1 MSTRPRIADVAR
13 RAGVSV
19 TTVSHTFSG
28 NGVVAAETRERVRAA
43 AHELGYR
50 PDVLAQGLRR
60 NRLSVLALVARPLDR
75 IAPDQ
80 LTGVDYFLR
89 LAGAAAM
96 AALDAGY
103 CLMLVGDPAR
113 DDAPSAALAA
123 EGILLTEPTLDDPL
137 IDLCERI
144 GTPCVTVG
152 LPPRDDG
159 TWDDDAPGHVGI
171 ETERLTVDVL
181 EHLVAAGAREI
192 AFLAADERD
201 EWSLRSVEVYRRWC
215 AARGMPARV
224 VRHVDSIGVEA
235 GRDAVDR
242 WFPPGSVP
250 GVDGAP
256 DALFCLAAAPAVGA
270 VARLRELGH
279 EVPGAVRIAVGSDAE
294 EARAAD
300 LTAVDLQPEE
310 LARRAVT
317 TLIATLRG
325 TDPPAL
331 PPGVGRLVPRGS
343 TAY

>member
-1 MSTRPRIADVAR
+1 MSSRPRIADVAR

-28 NGVVAAETRERVRAA
+28 NGVVAAETQNRVRAA

-60 NRLSVLALVARPLDR
+60 NRLSVLALVVRPLDR
-75 IAPDQ
+75 IDPGD
-80 LTGVDYFLR
+80 LHGVDYFLR

-123 EGILLTEPTLDDPL
+123 EGILLTEPTRDDPL

-152 LPPRDDG
+152 LPPRADG
-159 TWDDDAPGHVGI
+159 TWDDGAPGHVGI
-171 ETERLTVDVL
+171 ETERITRDVL
-181 EHLVAAGAREI
+181 EHLAAAGSRAI
-192 AFLAADERD
+192 AFLAADEQD
-201 EWSLRSVEVYRRWC
+201 EWSLRSIEVYRAWC
-215 AARGMPARV
+215 ADRGMPATV
-224 VRHVDSIGVEA
+224 IVHADALGALAGV
-235 GRDAVDR
+235 DAVDR
-242 WFPPGSVP
+242 WFPEGSVP
-250 GVDGAP
+250 GVDGVP
-256 DALFCLAAAPAVGA
+256 DAVYCLAAAPAVGA
-270 VARLRELGH
+270 ADRLRALGH
-279 EVPGAVRIAVGSDAE
+279 AVPGAVRIAAGSDAE

-300 LTAVDLQPEE
+300 ITAVDLQPEE

-317 TLIATLRG
+317 TLVAALRG
-325 TDPPAL
+325 TDAPGPSG
-331 PPGVGRLVPRGS
+331 GVGRLVPRGS
-343 TAY
+343 TAR

>member
-1 MSTRPRIADVAR
+1 MSSRPRIADVAR

-28 NGVVAAETRERVRAA
+28 NGVVAADTQDRVRAA

-75 IAPDQ
+75 IDPGQ
-80 LTGVDYFLR
+80 LHGVDYFLR

-123 EGILLTEPTLDDPL
+123 EGILLTEPTLGDPL
-137 IDLCERI
+137 LDLCERI

-159 TWDDDAPGHVGI
+159 IWDDDAPAHVGI
-171 ETERLTVDVL
+171 ETERITRDVL
-181 EHLVAAGAREI
+181 GHLVDAGGRTI
-192 AFLAADERD
+192 AFLAADEQD
-201 EWSLRSVEVYRRWC
+201 EWSLRSIDVYRAWC
-215 AARGMPARV
+215 AERGTPATV
-224 VRHVDSIGVEA
+224 VVHADALGAEA

-242 WFPPGSVP
+242 WFPPGAVP
-250 GVDGAP
+250 GADGVP
-256 DALFCLAAAPAVGA
+256 DALYCLSAAPAVGA
-270 VARLRELGH
+270 AERLRELGH
-279 EVPGAVRIAVGSDAE
+279 AVPGDVRIAAGSDAE
-294 EARAAD
+294 EARAAGV
-300 LTAVDLQPEE
+300 TAVDLQPEE

-317 TLIATLRG
+317 ALVAALRG
-325 TDPPAL
+325 EAPPDPPA
-331 PPGVGRLVPRGS
+331 GVGRLVPRGS
-343 TAY
+343 TAR

>member
-1 MSTRPRIADVAR
+1 MSKRPRIADVAR

-28 NGVVAAETRERVRAA
+28 NGVVAADTRERVRAA

-60 NRLSVLALVARPLDR
+60 SRLSVIALVARPLDR

-80 LTGVDYFLR
+80 LHGVDYFLR

-152 LPPRDDG
+152 LAPRADG
-159 TWDDDAPGHVGI
+159 TWDDGAPGHVGI
-171 ETERLTVDVL
+171 ETERITADVL
-181 EHLVAAGAREI
+181 EHLAAAGGRAI

-215 AARGMPARV
+215 AARAMPARV
-224 VRHVDSIGVEA
+224 LLHADAIGAEA

-242 WFPPGSVP
+242 WFPAGAVPGS
-250 GVDGAP
+250 DGAP

-270 VARLRELGH
+270 MERLRELGH
-279 EVPGAVRIAVGSDAE
+279 AIPGAVRIAAGSDAE

-317 TLIATLRG
+317 ALVGRLRG

-331 PPGVGRLVPRGS
+331 PVGVGRLVVRGS
-343 TAY
+343 TAC